1 MAVSLGA
8 QSILCNLQD
17 FFRNGNF
24 LKFSSLR
31 KIDRGEILE
40 KNPSQKSDAPFLVSV
55 EFANSRPGNMSHA
68 DREHRRMELGALLR
82 KKREKN
88 RERRRGDEIRGW

>member
-40 KNPSQKSDAPFLVSV
+40 KNPSTKIRRTVP
-55 EFANSRPGNMSHA
+55 RIRGI
-68 DREHRRMELGALLR
+68 RELEAGEHVARGSGTPPHGTRRIAKKKKR
-82 KKREKN
+82 KKQGEE
-88 RERRRGDEIRGW
+88 ERG